1 MRISDWSSD
10 VCSSDLSTS
19 YLKRKATSS
28 LDFSDFAN
36 VLTGLTTV
44 SPLLDRFTTD
54 NFIQEVRLSS
64 SAEHPFKWLVGGFFE
79 DYELNLAEQISQQG
93 VAGTPSPYGGSF
105 PTNFLEDIG
114 IQTKI
119 RDYAVFGEVSYDIA
133 PGLMFT
139 AGDRYKIGRAS
150 CRERVF

>member
-44 SPLLDRFTTD
+44 SQLLDRFTTD

-64 SAEHPFKWLVGGFFE
+64 SAAHTFNWPVRGFFE
-79 DYELNLAEQISQQG
+79 DSELNLAEQISQQCA
-93 VAGTPSPYGGSF
+93 AGTPSPSGGSF
-105 PTNFLEDIG
+105 RSDERRVGESWVSTERSRCTPCHQKHTNTHTDIS
-114 IQTKI
+114 T
-119 RDYAVFGEVSYDIA
+119 
-133 PGLMFT
+133 T
-139 AGDRYKIGRAS
+139 
-150 CRERVF
+150 